1 MVTPK
6 LFLLCAAF
14 FVTVQIS
21 YARVAEDIFNNYEL
35 EPQFED
41 EDPEPLSNKVCHC
54 ETASC
59 SCCVR
64 EFRKTICTS
73 VDFLEKLD
81 EDSLLI
87 QVNLTIND
95 KRVISQKIS
104 TDMIPALCYQ
114 GMTGLGVCVK
124 LNTRKEETLYKLC
137 TSLQIIYGKKVVN
150 EIDLNCL
157 DVPRSLQITEQ
168 NIFEVNSQELY
179 DFI

>member
-1 MVTPK
+1 MVTSK
-6 LFLLCAAF
+6 SFLLCAAF

-104 TDMIPALCYQ
+104 TNSIPPLCYT
-114 GMTGLGVCVK
+114 TGPLAVCIK
-124 LNTRKEETLYKLC
+124 LNGRKEVDFEVC
-137 TSLQIIYGKKVVN
+137 AALQLRLLGRKKK
-150 EIDLNCL
+150 EIDLYCL
-157 DVPRSLQITEQ
+157 RVPATYNL
-168 NIFEVNSQELY
+168 
-179 DFI
+179 